1 LTFVE
6 IKDIGLLNTFIFTND
21 YKFFKYGGSI
31 MKKVTKDL
39 EKLLLE
45 KGVEAI
51 YLPSFDAIETYLLE
65 NLASGDLCITM
76 GAGDIV
82 KVGEKLVGK

>member
-1 LTFVE
+1 
-6 IKDIGLLNTFIFTND
+6 
-21 YKFFKYGGSI
+21 
-31 MKKVTKDL
+31 M
-39 EKLLLE
+39 LE